1 MPQHSLLRTMTQEQ
15 LTAFIAN
22 AKGNTSL
29 QEQLKA
35 AADINAVAVI
45 AKEAGFSI
53 SADDLKNAQSEISE
67 EELEGVAGGG
77 VLTEC
82 LKHTFPCAAYW

>member
-1 MPQHSLLRTMTQEQ
+1 MTQEQ

-35 AADINAVAVI
+35 AADIR
-45 AKEAGFSI
+45 
-53 SADDLKNAQSEISE
+53 
-67 EELEGVAGGG
+67 
-77 VLTEC
+77 
-82 LKHTFPCAAYW
+82 